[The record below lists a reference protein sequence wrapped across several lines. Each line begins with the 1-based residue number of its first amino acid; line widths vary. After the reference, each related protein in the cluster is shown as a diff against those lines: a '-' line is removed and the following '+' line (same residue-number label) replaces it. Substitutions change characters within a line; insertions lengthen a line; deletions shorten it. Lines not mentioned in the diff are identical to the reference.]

1 MHSVSG
7 TLASVV
13 CGLPYA
19 LAAQIA
25 FPKRQVVAFVRDGG
39 YSMLMGDLAT
49 AIRYRLPI
57 KVVVVKINY
66 LGQIRWEQMVFL
78 GNPETRS
85 TCNQLISPRTPNP
98 CARGFRI
105 DNPADCGRILYE
117 ALAAPG
123 PVVAEAIVDPN
134 ENEPP
139 LPPRSRASK
148 RSTSSRRLPAASRID

>member
-57 KVVVVKINY
+57 KVVVVKNNY

-98 CARGFRI
+98 SAHADSASTIQRTAVAFCTKRLLR
-105 DNPADCGRILYE
+105 PALSWLRQSSTLTRTSH
-117 ALAAPG
+117 
-123 PVVAEAIVDPN
+123 
-134 ENEPP
+134 
-139 LPPRSRASK
+139 RSPQDHARASDPL
-148 RSTSSRRLPAASRID
+148 RRGACPRRAG